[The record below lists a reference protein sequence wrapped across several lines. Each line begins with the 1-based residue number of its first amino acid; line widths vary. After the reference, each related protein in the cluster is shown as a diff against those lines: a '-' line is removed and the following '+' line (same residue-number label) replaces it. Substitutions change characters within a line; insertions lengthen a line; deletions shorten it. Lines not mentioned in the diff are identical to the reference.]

1 MAEPNRLAAALSYEQ
16 DRPAF
21 GNPSILE
28 QGRKMRER
36 KQAEQVDRSAQN
48 VKSDLLARALMYR
61 YNPETLTG
69 LTDTPGPQTLDEAA
83 GLDPRVDRSTFLPY
97 SQKEGLHVPAVAAD
111 LMKLAT
117 ASNPQYSNLMQPEE
131 AMPLATNMM
140 GGGLAATRPAFS
152 LGMGAREHPVINF
165 NAQATKL
172 AEYSPRTIKN
182 VLGISPTVRNVN
194 QLTSPGI
201 YKPYADLARESEAMV
216 ASENPM
222 MKQLWNVDRGDLAN
236 IANREGTIADPIRE
250 LIPSASVKQTGSEAV
265 RNIITPRNTERLIET
280 LKAAETQ
287 APNLYRGMKGWYV
300 LDPMWQR
307 LKELVGPEEATLRF
321 DRLNKFGGIE
331 SPNMKVVDETRRAAA
346 ANFMNESG
354 KFEDWAKYGGL
365 PYEYRVA
372 KGLVPELGDL
382 PGRVG
387 HVRASNSQ
395 RKVIQTGE
403 HGMDSPKAPLYISA
417 SGTPETGFQTN
428 VPVGDAHFSRGIGL
442 ADVRT
447 NKGFDASVTTPEL
460 QHLTPWWRDIS
471 NEVGLQAVPGQAV
484 GWGMFA
490 PQTGV
495 ETKIGAPKLE
505 LITDLIQRY
514 AAKTGQKPETVRDK
528 YLLGQSHLGANMS
541 PAGAGLAVAND
552 TGQE

>member
-1 MAEPNRLAAALSYEQ
+1 MAEADRIAAALRYQEELDAAQ
-16 DRPAF
+16 RPATM
-21 GNPSILE
+21 NPNIAA
-28 QGRKMRER
+28 QGLKSRNRIAAALASQPQSWSGEALPMEGRAAFLPF
-36 KQAEQVDRSAQN
+36 QDTMPGSVMNTRS
-48 VKSDLLARALMYR
+48 LALPGIVAGAVNAITAPGRALVD
-61 YNPETLTG
+61 PEFNQG
-69 LTDTPGPQTLDEAA
+69 EEAA
-83 GLDPRVDRSTFLPY
+83 N
-97 SQKEGLHVPAVAAD
+97 VA
-111 LMKLAT
+111 L
-117 ASNPQYSNLMQPEE
+117 NV
-131 AMPLATNMM
+131 M
-140 GGGLAATRPAFS
+140 GGGMGAIRPASS

-172 AEYSPRTIKN
+172 AEYSPKTIKK
-182 VLGISPTVRNVN
+182 VLGINPTVKNVN

-201 YKPYADLARESEAMV
+201 YKPYADLAKESEAMV
-216 ASENPM
+216 AIENPM
-222 MKQLWNVDRGDLAN
+222 MKQLWNVDRGDLSN
-236 IANREGTIADPIRE
+236 IANRAGTIADPIMQ

-265 RNIITPRNTERLIET
+265 RNIITPKNTERLIET

-346 ANFMNESG
+346 ANYMNEQG

-417 SGTPETGFQTN
+417 SGTPQTGFQTN

-447 NKGFDASVTTPEL
+447 NKSFDASVTTPEL

-471 NEVGLQAVPGQAV
+471 GEVGLQAVPGQAV

-541 PAGAGLAVAND
+541 PAGAGLAIAND
-552 TGQE
+552 TGRE

>member
-16 DRPAF
+16 DRPSF

-36 KQAEQVDRSAQN
+36 KQTEQVERSAQN
-48 VKSDLLARALMYR
+48 VKNDLLARALMYR

-83 GLDPRVDRSTFLPY
+83 GLDPRVDRNTFLPY

-250 LIPSASVKQTGSEAV
+250 LIPGAAVKQTGSEAV
-265 RNIITPRNTERLIET
+265 RNIITPKNTERLIET

-331 SPNMKVVDETRRAAA
+331 SPNMNVVDESRRAAA
-346 ANFMNESG
+346 ANFMNEAG

-365 PYEYRVA
+365 PYDYRVA
-372 KGLVPELGDL
+372 QGLVPELGNL

-387 HVRASNSQ
+387 HTRAANAQ
-395 RKVIQTGE
+395 RRVIETGE

-460 QHLTPWWRDIS
+460 QNLTPWWRDIS
-471 NEVGLQAVPGQAV
+471 KEVGLQAVPGQAV

-495 ETKIGAPKLE
+495 KTKIGAPKLE
-505 LITDLIQRY
+505 LISDLIQRY

-541 PAGAGLAVAND
+541 PAGAGLAIAND
-552 TGQE
+552 TGRE